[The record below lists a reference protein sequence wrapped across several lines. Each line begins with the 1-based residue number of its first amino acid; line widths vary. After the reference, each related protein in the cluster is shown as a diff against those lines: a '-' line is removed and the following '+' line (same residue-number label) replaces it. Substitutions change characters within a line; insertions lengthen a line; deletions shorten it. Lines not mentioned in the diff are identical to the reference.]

1 MEQKIR
7 ENIRLFREKAGL
19 SQRNLA
25 ELIGKSESAV
35 QGYENGKTDIPLSSL
50 VAIAAALK
58 ITFAELSEGKKEK
71 KTVEKEQEIKIYN
84 LEERMSVATILIKNG
99 YTVRQGKRLRTP
111 TGKTL
116 DYILYIQEDERNA
129 DTTR

>member
-84 LEERMSVATILIKNG
+84 LEERMNVATILIKNG

>member
-7 ENIRLFREKAGL
+7 ENIRLFREKARL
-19 SQRNLA
+19 SQRKLA
-25 ELIGKSESAV
+25 DLIGKSESAV

-50 VAIAAALK
+50 VAIAGALK
-58 ITFAELSEGKKEK
+58 VTFAELSEGKKEK
-71 KTVEKEQEIKIYN
+71 KPVEKEQEIKVYN

>member
-71 KTVEKEQEIKIYN
+71 KTVEKDQEIKIYN
-84 LEERMSVATILIKNG
+84 LEERMNVATILIKNG

>member
-84 LEERMSVATILIKNG
+84 LEERMIVATILIKNG

>member
-1 MEQKIR
+1 MEQRIR
-7 ENIRLFREKAGL
+7 ENIRLFREKAGI
-19 SQRNLA
+19 SQRKLS

-50 VAIAAALK
+50 VAIAGALK
-58 ITFAELSEGKKEK
+58 VTFSELSEGKKEK
-71 KTVEKEQEIKIYN
+71 KPVEKEQEIKIYN
-84 LEERMSVATILIKNG
+84 LEERMNVATILIKNG

>member
-84 LEERMSVATILIKNG
+84 LEERMNVATILIKNG
-99 YTVRQGKRLRTP
+99 HTVRQGKRLRTP

>member
-84 LEERMSVATILIKNG
+84 PEERMNVATILIKNG

>member
-71 KTVEKEQEIKIYN
+71 KTAEKEQEIKIYN
-84 LEERMSVATILIKNG
+84 LEERMNVATILIKNG